1 MYSVISCKHIVYLFN
16 KITST
21 IKYYIFKFLFFIVS
35 TFVLVTM
42 TSEYE
47 KNNKIDN
54 MILSYCQTAEAVSR
68 LSPFLTGPV
77 RCACPSL
84 ANCQGR
90 TWRQLLC
97 PAFVPLSRRNMGQR
111 IAATSPL
118 HSCWWQTNALRRGA
132 WRTQQYHFLF
142 YIHFIWMVFT
152 QSIFEITFASII
164 YCWVFREIFDIGT
177 HVYTCTFFR
186 QNMFCLYNVYLYNIT
201 GNTSIQY
208 TMINVI

>member
-1 MYSVISCKHIVYLFN
+1 
-16 KITST
+16 
-21 IKYYIFKFLFFIVS
+21 
-35 TFVLVTM
+35 
-42 TSEYE
+42 
-47 KNNKIDN
+47 

-97 PAFVPLSRRNMGQR
+97 PAFVPSSRRNMGQR

-132 WRTQQYHFLF
+132 WRTQQYNFLF

>member
-177 HVYTCTFFR
+177 HVYTKHV
-186 QNMFCLYNVYLYNIT
+186 LPV
-201 GNTSIQY
+201 
-208 TMINVI
+208 

>member
-1 MYSVISCKHIVYLFN
+1 MSLHLYWSLWHLSMK
-16 KITST
+16 
-21 IKYYIFKFLFFIVS
+21 
-35 TFVLVTM
+35 
-42 TSEYE
+42 

-132 WRTQQYHFLF
+132 WRTQQYNFLF